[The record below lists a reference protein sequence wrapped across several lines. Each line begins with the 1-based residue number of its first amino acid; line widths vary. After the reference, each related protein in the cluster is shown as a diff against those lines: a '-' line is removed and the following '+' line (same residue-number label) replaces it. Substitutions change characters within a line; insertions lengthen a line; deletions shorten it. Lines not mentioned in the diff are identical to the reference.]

1 MKFSN
6 MFSPIQ
12 IGSVT
17 VPNRFVVPPMGN
29 NFANTDGTLSERSLA
44 YYQSRAKGG
53 FGLITIESTV
63 VYKEAKGGPRKPCLF
78 SDETVDSFRKVAD
91 ACHEYGAKV
100 SIQLQHAGPE
110 GNSALTG
117 YPLKA
122 ASAMPAACGREVP
135 QAVSN
140 DEIYRIIEC
149 YGDAAR
155 RAQQAGIDMVEVH
168 CAHGYLVS
176 TFISERTNH
185 RTDEFGGCF
194 ENRMR
199 LPRLIIENIRK
210 KTGGNL
216 PILCRINASDEVEGG
231 LSVQDAAAVAAYL
244 EEECGVDALNIT
256 RAVHLHDEFMW
267 APGVTHGGF
276 NADLV
281 TEIKRAVSIPVIAV
295 GRFTEPQYAELLVKQ
310 GRADLIAFGRQS
322 IADPDL
328 PNRAR
333 TGQLE
338 SMMPCIGCLLG
349 CVPNMFAGKPV
360 SCALNPCVGKEAE
373 LVPAEVTKKVVV
385 VGGGPAGLYAAYL
398 CALRG
403 HDVVLLEKNAE
414 LGGSFRIASFP
425 TGKGQ
430 ISTAIRAMIVRCEQA
445 GVDIRLNTEVTKEVL
460 DELGADAIILATG
473 STPLILPIPGLAESG
488 YVTAQDLLLGKG
500 TVGKKVLVV
509 GGGMVGCEAAEYL
522 AERGH
527 EVAIIEMKDVIA
539 ADVVPENR
547 KFMFANFARNRVQLQ
562 PGAKVG
568 QFYTDGVDYT
578 MADGTA
584 GSLRGFDSVV
594 LAMGTRKYDPLS
606 EAVAGAAPQVIV
618 IGEALKSPGNAVVVT
633 TDAFEA
639 AKAIG

>member
-155 RAQQAGIDMVEVH
+155 RAQQAGIDMVEIH

-403 HDVVLLEKNAE
+403 HDVVLLEKNSE

-547 KFMFANFARNRVQLQ
+547 KFMFANFARNQVQLQ

-606 EAVAGAAPQVIV
+606 EAVAGAASQVIV

-633 TDAFEA
+633 ADAFEA